1 MNAFALAGHLVDFCL
16 PALWMAGAAV
26 LLGGFLLPARGP
38 AWPMRMGIDFVVATV
53 VLVAGLLWFGGDGKM
68 TTWAV
73 LIAAVA
79 LAECL
84 MRRPGGR

>member
-1 MNAFALAGHLVDFCL
+1 MNVSALLGHLINFCL

-26 LLGGFLLPARGP
+26 LCGGFLLPSRGP
-38 AWPMRMGIDFVVATV
+38 AWPMRLGIDFVVALV

-68 TTWAV
+68 TTWAM

-84 MRRPGGR
+84 MRRPGRR